1 MLLLSFSH
9 SLCTSF
15 ITGDDSTADGL
26 LDLLGSEE
34 GGIEVA
40 SPHVIVDG
48 CRLKQE
54 IEPLHMGISRSDF
67 LAGKTSTSCFE
78 ESGPLAGKS
87 TRGSQEIGSRFGPS
101 GLRRNTTPALTGVG
115 FPLQTGLR
123 QRDSSTPVPVT
134 RLAVTG
140 RTSAPLR
147 RKARLCSRSEVRR
160 RRRWLPEPG
169 GSGC

>member
-15 ITGDDSTADGL
+15 ITGDDSTADGF
-26 LDLLGSEE
+26 LDLLGNEE
-34 GGIEVA
+34 GGIDDA

-101 GLRRNTTPALTGVG
+101 GLRRNTTPH
-115 FPLQTGLR
+115 R
-123 QRDSSTPVPVT
+123 SRHRSSP
-134 RLAVTG
+134 G
-140 RTSAPLR
+140 WLR
-147 RKARLCSRSEVRR
+147 RPTEPQSGRSIQAPWITKRTLGGEVTVGCMSGPRTQGVARAGRKFRAPR
-160 RRRWLPEPG
+160 P
-169 GSGC
+169 